1 MSRNILL
8 VDDDDELRLAMD
20 RQLEEAGCEVIVAT
34 SGEEAVG
41 LLAEPIRVDV
51 LLTELRLSDID
62 GRELAWAVSQK
73 RPFVRIAYMGRQ
85 SPAEPLDPADA
96 PFLIKPFT
104 RSALADALARAAP
117 LRRAGSQGTPSS

>member
-1 MSRNILL
+1 VSRHILL
-8 VDDDDELRLAMD
+8 VDDDIELRLAMD
-20 RQLEEAGCEVIVAT
+20 RQLEEAGCEVVVAT
-34 SGEEAVG
+34 SGEEAIR

-51 LLTELRLSDID
+51 LLTELRLADID

-85 SPAEPLDPADA
+85 SPAEPLEPSDA

-104 RSALADALARAAP
+104 SAALTEALTRAAP
-117 LRRAGSQGTPSS
+117 VRRVVR

>member
-1 MSRNILL
+1 
-8 VDDDDELRLAMD
+8 MD
-20 RQLEEAGCEVIVAT
+20 RQLEEAGCEVVVAT
-34 SGEEAVG
+34 SGEEAIR

-51 LLTELRLSDID
+51 LLTELRLADID

-85 SPAEPLDPADA
+85 LPAEPLEPAGA

-104 RSALADALARAAP
+104 SSALTEALTRAAP
-117 LRRAGSQGTPSS
+117 VRRASR

>member
-1 MSRNILL
+1 MSRTILL
-8 VDDDDELRLAMD
+8 VDDDDELRLAID

-85 SPAEPLDPADA
+85 SPADPLNPADA

-104 RSALADALARAAP
+104 SSALADALARAAP
-117 LRRAGSQGTPSS
+117 QRR

>member
-1 MSRNILL
+1 VSRHILL
-8 VDDDDELRLAMD
+8 VDDDIELRLAMD
-20 RQLEEAGCEVIVAT
+20 RQLEEAGCEVVVAT
-34 SGEEAVG
+34 SGEEAIR

-51 LLTELRLSDID
+51 LLTELRLADID

-85 SPAEPLDPADA
+85 SPSEPLEPSDA

-104 RSALADALARAAP
+104 SAALTEALTRAAP
-117 LRRAGSQGTPSS
+117 VRRVVR